1 MTVEGRRKDEGALQ
15 ANLEEKRSGLRR
27 VDKRQTNLYYADRDM
42 DSQNVRTGIE
52 PPSVAVRDCRGTANN
67 QRIHFPGTP
76 NPCQAGLS
84 RGLVGEALTNQ
95 FSPSFWQC
103 ETLGRVVI
111 RFVLLHSGIQGWKL
125 TWNTSP
131 QQVHPRHLV
140 LTPSIPSYCRVK
152 TKWGTL
158 ETIQTQLSYIFP
170 LGPPSLD
177 VRSIAI
183 HY

>member
-1 MTVEGRRKDEGALQ
+1 MKEPCTQTWRRKGVDYEGWTSVRRICIMPIVTWTARMFAPALSHHQSQSGIAEGRRTINTFIFQ
-15 ANLEEKRSGLRR
+15 AHQVPTR
-27 VDKRQTNLYYADRDM
+27 
-42 DSQNVRTGIE
+42 
-52 PPSVAVRDCRGTANN
+52 
-67 QRIHFPGTP
+67 
-76 NPCQAGLS
+76 AGLS

-103 ETLGRVVI
+103 GTLGRVVI